1 MPADDLVLNVRQ
13 IAGYTATG
21 SAVSSDALLIQR
33 GGLGGPY
40 LSIDAQAL
48 VSTALEAAGPFSL
61 GIPIPANTGPNEMY
75 AGHYNTA
82 LSGGSGYNAYYD
94 PVVGVWRYLGPG
106 PAATLTFGPNAGWLF
121 ETSVAGST
129 GAALGPLDQIFA
141 VSANGNATLE
151 LGTLTVARDPIAP
164 LEVAT
169 ARWVE
174 AVVAGTLAGL
184 VTSVQQRTGAVW
196 LTVLDIPGCAPITSP
211 FFSGEPRAPTPSSS
225 SNSSRIATTAFVAAA
240 LAGAEVVSSFN
251 GRTGAVVLT
260 EQDILDAGGT
270 AIFDSPTFTGIPLA
284 PTATT
289 GTNTAQVATC
299 AFVNASI
306 AASTI
311 WAPLASPAFSGNPT
325 APTAAAGT
333 SDGQIAT
340 TAFVMNAVTEST
352 TGVVSFN
359 TRTGAVVLQTT
370 DVISAGGA
378 PLASPSLTGV
388 PLAPTATIGTSNTQ
402 IANTAFVAANS
413 VASFNGRAGVVTLTT
428 TDIVSAGGAPLASPS
443 LTGNPTAPTASPGD
457 ADTSI
462 ANTAFVAHAI
472 TAAGGVTAFNGRTGS
487 VTLIANDISAAGGAI
502 LASPAFTGAPTAPT
516 AAPGNNSTVIATT
529 AFVVA
534 ALAAGGGVTSFNG
547 RAGAITLTAA
557 DVSAA
562 GGPYLAL
569 SGGVLTGALTIGAG
583 NQLNLDASAGT
594 VRAVQGTTGGL
605 ARWRMALGNAA
616 AESGSNAGSDF
627 GLSCYNDAGVLLGTP
642 LSIRRSDNLV
652 NFNGTGAVPSTITG
666 SPGACIV
673 ALNKASGGAGTQ
685 ILSTNNG
692 VTRWQMLYGDAAL
705 ESGSNAGSNFTLNGM
720 SDAGVLLG
728 VPFYIDRAHGTVTVN
743 GYNAPPA
750 LASSLV
756 SFGMA
761 AIQLNRLAGNG
772 ANIFGLTNSLARW
785 QLTLGTAAAES
796 GSNAGSN
803 FQIANFTDA
812 GVIIT
817 VPLAIAR
824 ASSIATFAVAIVNG
838 PSDRALKENIV
849 PIEGALATVKALRGV
864 RFNFR
869 GKDADEIGL
878 IAQDVEPVVPEV
890 IQDFDPG
897 EERRARNERP
907 LKAIDYPKLVA
918 LLIEAV
924 KELAGE
930 VEALKAA

>member
-378 PLASPSLTGV
+378 PLASPSLTG
-388 PLAPTATIGTSNTQ
+388 
-402 IANTAFVAANS
+402 
-413 VASFNGRAGVVTLTT
+413 
-428 TDIVSAGGAPLASPS
+428 
-443 LTGNPTAPTASPGD
+443 NPTAPTASPGD

-705 ESGSNAGSNFTLNGM
+705 ESGSNAGSNFSLNGM